1 MAANN
6 DLFRRPELGEA
17 PDLDN
22 LNNQFILGEMI
33 SNLSQLDPFHPNV
46 DVGILVD
53 WLQHVKNHQVD
64 LESTIRKLLK
74 TFQNT
79 KAYKDRFDPLDL
91 ETKARIAAFVEGK
104 PAKDVVAKGFVPKP
118 SPASQ
123 NRFKGLDYHP
133 PETVM
138 SLPQGHPAKKSFW
151 TKFQNAF
158 GCFVH
163 EVEETE
169 KPAALE
175 VPDDLQ
181 ARERL
186 FSQRW
191 GGGDM
196 VVYEDEK
203 RTKVMEVR
211 QLATLICD
219 CACIALASRYSL
231 HETGV

>member
-6 DLFRRPELGEA
+6 DLFRRPELGVA
-17 PDLDN
+17 PDIEN

-33 SNLSQLDPFHPNV
+33 TNLGQLDPFHPKV
-46 DVGILVD
+46 DLGILVN
-53 WLQHVKNHQVD
+53 WLQDVKNHQVD

-79 KAYKDRFDPLDL
+79 DAYKDRFNPLDS
-91 ETKARIAAFVEGK
+91 ETKAKITAFVEGK
-104 PAKDVVAKGFVPKP
+104 SAEDVVAKGFVPKP

-123 NRFKGLDYHP
+123 HRFRGLDYHP
-133 PETVM
+133 PEPVM

-158 GCFVH
+158 GCFVQ
-163 EVEETE
+163 EVEELE

-175 VPDDLQ
+175 VPNDLQ

-196 VVYEDEK
+196 VVYEDK
-203 RTKVMEVR
+203 QRTKVMEV
-211 QLATLICD
+211 LKTCSVHL
-219 CACIALASRYSL
+219 
-231 HETGV
+231 